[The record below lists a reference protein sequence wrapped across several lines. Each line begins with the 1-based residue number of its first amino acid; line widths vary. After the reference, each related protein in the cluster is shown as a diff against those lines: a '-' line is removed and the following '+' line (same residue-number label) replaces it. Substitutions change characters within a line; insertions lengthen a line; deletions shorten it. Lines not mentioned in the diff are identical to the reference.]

1 MTFEEHLIEELS
13 KRSQGAADLA
23 KVVSLAVLVEPQLL
37 RRARI
42 NLLPEVDAGAEA
54 DLWLSPLVQTRS
66 PRGITLLPRAA
77 EQLRRTLAEDS
88 ILFEKAWKLTAK
100 AHKSSPPT
108 IKLEEQINRLS
119 VKLDGQ
125 SLDEIEHLLQSVV
138 STLVDHEERWG
149 LAHWAAGALARMPEA
164 VRRLE
169 PARVLTAASY
179 LRLSSHMP
187 AESGGAPDSDLPEWL
202 SWVMP
207 KTMSESESEFG
218 LGVELVEGGVRLGGS
233 ADPKHT
239 MLVPDTNPLLIELSW
254 PDGEERRVRQVR
266 LQKGEQRMVSAP
278 AEGVQL
284 RTMTGLC
291 YELTPSAADE
301 PTVARK
307 VCFVSMPFGEKA
319 DFETGRTLNM
329 DATYRTVI
337 KPAVEA
343 AGFECVRADEIVH
356 SGMIDLPLYKQ
367 LLEADV
373 VISDLSTSNPNV
385 FYELG
390 VRHALRPY
398 TTIIIS
404 EEQARIPFDINSISI
419 LKYKHLGEGIAFSET
434 RRFIIALKD
443 VITAASEQTP
453 RQNDSPVYMFIN
465 GLTPPHIEEVAQGS
479 VASAATQAVSAPSGS
494 ETVPPQ
500 TYGDLMRQVEEAQM
514 NKDFMTAKAIL
525 STIRVDRPEDPFI
538 IQRLALVTYKS
549 KMPDA
554 RSALEEAREILL
566 TLNPSTSNDTETLG
580 LWGTLHKR
588 LWDETHERKYL
599 DEAVRGYKRGFYL
612 RNDYHNGINLAYM
625 LNARAAASSD
635 QRAEA
640 IADFVQAR
648 RIRSEVLAI
657 CDKVL
662 ADEDV
667 SGIDRFW
674 VLATMAEAL
683 LGNGDEKGAQ
693 FRLKEAYSHAEWMK
707 ETVQERMEKL
717 RALLADSPLEYL
729 RVAKPRSPETR
740 APSDPPPNK

>member
-1 MTFEEHLIEELS
+1 MTLEEHLIEELS
-13 KRSQGAADLA
+13 KRSQGAVDLA

-42 NLLPEVDAGAEA
+42 KLLPDVDVDAGAEA

-66 PRGITLLPRAA
+66 PRGITLLPRVA
-77 EQLRRTLAEDS
+77 EQLRRTLTEDP
-88 ILFEKAWKLTAK
+88 ILFEKAWKLTAE

-108 IKLEEQINRLS
+108 VQLEEQINRLS

-125 SLDEIEHLLQSVV
+125 SLDEIERLLQSVV

-149 LAHWAAGALARMPEA
+149 LAHWAAGALARMPEP

-187 AESGGAPDSDLPEWL
+187 AESGGAPDGDLPEWL
-202 SWVMP
+202 SWVVP
-207 KTMSESESEFG
+207 KNLSESESEFG

-254 PDGEERRVRQVR
+254 PQGEERRVRQVR
-266 LQKGEQRMVSAP
+266 LKKGEQRMVFAP

-291 YELTPSAADE
+291 YELSPAAADE

-307 VCFVSMPFGEKA
+307 VCFVSMPFGEKV
-319 DFETGRTLNM
+319 DFETGRKLNM
-329 DATYRTVI
+329 DATYRSMI
-337 KPAVEA
+337 KPAVEE

-356 SGMIDLPLYKQ
+356 SGNINVPLYKQ

-404 EEQARIPFDINSISI
+404 EEKFRVPFDIHSIKI
-419 LKYKHLGEGIAFSET
+419 FTYKHLGDDIGYSEA
-434 RRFIIALKD
+434 RRFTAALKD

-453 RQNDSPVYMFIN
+453 RQNDSPVYMFLN
-465 GLTPPHIEEVAQGS
+465 GLTPPQIEEVAQG
-479 VASAATQAVSAPSGS
+479 VASAATQAASAPSGS
-494 ETVPPQ
+494 ETSPTQ
-500 TYGDLMRQVEEAQM
+500 TYGDLMRQVDEAQQS
-514 NKDFMTAKAIL
+514 NDFMTAKALL
-525 STIRVDRPEDPFI
+525 STIRATMKEKNPDKPEDPYI
-538 IQRLALVTYKS
+538 IQRLALVTYRS
-549 KMPDA
+549 NMPDA
-554 RSALEEAREILL
+554 RRALEEAREIIL

-588 LWDETHERKYL
+588 LWNETHERGHL

-612 RNDYHNGINLAYM
+612 RNDHYNGINLAYL
-625 LNARAAASSD
+625 LNARAAASAD
-635 QRAEA
+635 ERPEA

-662 ADEDV
+662 AAGNV
-667 SGIDRFW
+667 SGDEGFW

-683 LGNGDEKGAQ
+683 LGNGDEEGAH
-693 FRLKEAYSHAEWMK
+693 FRLEEAYSSASAEWMK
-707 ETVQERMEKL
+707 ETVKEQMGKL
-717 RALLADSPLEYL
+717 RALLANSPLKYL
-729 RVAKPRSPETR
+729 Q
-740 APSDPPPNK
+740 PPPP